1 MAWSRKLLA
10 VRAAVGLTTIVAVL
24 SVVTGILH
32 IGNVRFETIIPLEAY
47 IPNAIQRTAG
57 FTGTLTGF
65 LMLGAAYGLKRGLR
79 AAWYAVIILLPFTA
93 LQGLVQSSPVSLPLV
108 ALSLL
113 SMPTV
118 ALHRKQFDRELALST
133 TQMAAALALI
143 GTQAYGTVGTYILRD
158 EFQDVTTILDAFYY
172 TIVTATTVGYGDAH
186 PVGPEARL
194 FAMSVVVFGTA
205 SFAVA
210 LGSLLG
216 PAIEARLSQA
226 LGKMTDSQLELL
238 ENHVLILGDG
248 DLTGPVVNGLQ
259 DSETDFVVITAN
271 RERVSMLSDQG
282 IKAFVADP
290 SDEEPMHRAKIEDA
304 RALVVAT
311 NNDAQDALAIL
322 TARQLRP
329 DIRIVAAATDREN
342 VAKLRHAGANS
353 VISPATIGGQMLVES
368 ALEDGGAE
376 VPGLS
381 KMLGDDDTDGT

>member
-10 VRAAVGLTTIVAVL
+10 ARAAIGLTTVVAVL

-32 IGNVRFETIIPLEAY
+32 IGNVRFEAIVPLEPY

-79 AAWYAVIILLPFTA
+79 VAWYAVILLLPFTA
-93 LQGLVQSSPVSLPLV
+93 VQGLVQSSPVSLPLV
-108 ALSLL
+108 VLSLL
-113 SMPTV
+113 SVPTV
-118 ALHRKQFDRELALST
+118 ALHRRQFDRKLSLST
-133 TQMAAALALI
+133 AQLAAALALI
-143 GTQAYGTVGTYILRD
+143 GTQAYGTVGTYILRGNF
-158 EFQDVTTILDAFYY
+158 EDVSTILDAFYY
-172 TIVTATTVGYGDAH
+172 TIVTATTVGYGDAY

-205 SFAVA
+205 SFAIA

-216 PAIEARLSQA
+216 PAIEARFSKA
-226 LGKMTDSQLELL
+226 LGKMSDSQLELL
-238 ENHVLILGDG
+238 DDHVLILGDG
-248 DLTGPVVNGLQ
+248 DLTGPVVGGLQ
-259 DSETDFVVITAN
+259 ESETDFVVITTN
-271 RERVSMLSDQG
+271 RDRVSTLSDQG
-282 IKAFVADP
+282 IKAIAAAP
-290 SDEEPMHRAKIEDA
+290 SDEEPMRRAKIGEA
-304 RALVVAT
+304 KALVVAT
-311 NNDAQDALAIL
+311 NDDAQDALAIL

-342 VAKLRHAGANS
+342 VAKLRHAGADT

-368 ALEDGGAE
+368 ALGESE

-381 KMLGDDDTDGT
+381 KLVGDDSDNS

>member
-10 VRAAVGLTTIVAVL
+10 ARAAIGLTTVVAVL

-32 IGNVRFETIIPLEAY
+32 IGNVRFEAIVPLEPY

-79 AAWYAVIILLPFTA
+79 VAWYAVILLLPFTA
-93 LQGLVQSSPVSLPLV
+93 VQGLVQSSPVSLPLV
-108 ALSLL
+108 VLSLL
-113 SMPTV
+113 SVPTV
-118 ALHRKQFDRELALST
+118 ALHRRQFDRKLSLST
-133 TQMAAALALI
+133 AQLAAALALI
-143 GTQAYGTVGTYILRD
+143 GTQAYGTVGTYILR
-158 EFQDVTTILDAFYY
+158 ENFEDVSTILDAFYY
-172 TIVTATTVGYGDAH
+172 TIVTATTVGYGDAY

-205 SFAVA
+205 SFAIA

-216 PAIEARLSQA
+216 PAIEARFSKA
-226 LGKMTDSQLELL
+226 LGKMSDSQLELL
-238 ENHVLILGDG
+238 DDHVLILGDG
-248 DLTGPVVNGLQ
+248 DLTGPVVGGLQ
-259 DSETDFVVITAN
+259 ESETDFVVITTN
-271 RERVSMLSDQG
+271 RDRVSTLSDQG
-282 IKAFVADP
+282 IKAIAAAP
-290 SDEEPMHRAKIEDA
+290 SDEEPMRRAKIGEA
-304 RALVVAT
+304 KALVVAT
-311 NNDAQDALAIL
+311 NDDAQDALAIL

-342 VAKLRHAGANS
+342 VAKLRHAGADT

-368 ALEDGGAE
+368 ALGESE

-381 KMLGDDDTDGT
+381 KLVGDDSDNS

>member
-10 VRAAVGLTTIVAVL
+10 ARAAIGLTTVVAVL

-32 IGNVRFETIIPLEAY
+32 IGNVRFEAIVPLEPY

-79 AAWYAVIILLPFTA
+79 VAWYAVILLLPFTA
-93 LQGLVQSSPVSLPLV
+93 VQGLVQSSPVSLPLV
-108 ALSLL
+108 VLSLL

-118 ALHRKQFDRELALST
+118 ALHRQQFDRELSLST
-133 TQMAAALALI
+133 AQLAAALALI
-143 GTQAYGTVGTYILRD
+143 GTQAYGTVGTYILR
-158 EFQDVTTILDAFYY
+158 ENFEDVSTILDAFYY
-172 TIVTATTVGYGDAH
+172 TIVTATTVGYGDAY

-205 SFAVA
+205 SFAIA

-216 PAIEARLSQA
+216 PAIEARFSKA
-226 LGKMTDSQLELL
+226 LGKMSDSQLELL
-238 ENHVLILGDG
+238 DDHVLILGDG
-248 DLTGPVVNGLQ
+248 DLTGPVVGGLQ
-259 DSETDFVVITAN
+259 ESETDFVVITTN
-271 RERVSMLSDQG
+271 RDRVSTLSDQG
-282 IKAFVADP
+282 IKAIAAAP
-290 SDEEPMHRAKIEDA
+290 SDEEPMRRAKIGEA
-304 RALVVAT
+304 KALVVAT
-311 NNDAQDALAIL
+311 NDDAQDALAIL

-342 VAKLRHAGANS
+342 VAKLRHAGADT

-368 ALEDGGAE
+368 ALGESE

-381 KMLGDDDTDGT
+381 KLVGDDSDNS

>member
-10 VRAAVGLTTIVAVL
+10 ARAAVGLTTLVAVL
-24 SVVTGILH
+24 SVLTGILH
-32 IGNVRFETIIPLEAY
+32 IGNVTFEAIIPLEPY
-47 IPNAIQRTAG
+47 IPDAIQRTAG

-79 AAWYAVIILLPFTA
+79 VAWYAVIVLLPFTA
-93 LQGLVQSSPVSLPLV
+93 LQGVVQSSPVSLPLV

-118 ALHRKQFDRELALST
+118 ALHRQQFDRELALST
-133 TQMAAALALI
+133 TQLAAAIALI

-158 EFQDVTTILDAFYY
+158 DFQDVTTILDAFYY

-186 PVGPEARL
+186 PVGPEGRL

-216 PAIEARLSQA
+216 PAIEARLSKA
-226 LGKMTDSQLELL
+226 LGKMSDSQLELL
-238 ENHVLILGDG
+238 EDHVLILGDG
-248 DLTGPVVNGLQ
+248 ELTAPVVSGLQ

-271 RERVSMLSDQG
+271 RERVSSLSERG
-282 IKAFVADP
+282 VNSFTGNP
-290 SDEEPMHRAKIEDA
+290 SDEEPMRRAKIGNA

-311 NNDAQDALAIL
+311 NDDAQDALAIL
-322 TARQLRP
+322 TARQLQP

-342 VAKLRHAGANS
+342 VSKLRHAGADT
-353 VISPATIGGQMLVES
+353 VISPATIGGQMLVDS
-368 ALEDGGAE
+368 ALGGSDTT

-381 KMLGDDDTDGT
+381 NMLGDDSSET

>member
-10 VRAAVGLTTIVAVL
+10 ARAAVGLTTLVAVL
-24 SVVTGILH
+24 SVLTGILH
-32 IGNVRFETIIPLEAY
+32 IGNVRFEAIIPLEPY

-79 AAWYAVIILLPFTA
+79 VAWYAVIVLLPFTA

-118 ALHRKQFDRELALST
+118 ALHRQQFDRELALST
-133 TQMAAALALI
+133 TQLAAAIALI

-158 EFQDVTTILDAFYY
+158 DFQDVSTILDAFYY

-186 PVGPEARL
+186 PVGPEGRL

-216 PAIEARLSQA
+216 PAIEARLSKA
-226 LGKMTDSQLELL
+226 LGKMSDSQLELL
-238 ENHVLILGDG
+238 EDHVLILGDG
-248 DLTGPVVNGLQ
+248 DLTDPIVGGLQ

-271 RERVSMLSDQG
+271 RERVSTLSERG
-282 IKAFVADP
+282 IKAFAADP
-290 SDEEPMHRAKIEDA
+290 SDEESMRRAKIENT

-311 NNDAQDALAIL
+311 NDDAQDALAIL
-322 TARQLRP
+322 TARQLHP
-329 DIRIVAAATDREN
+329 EVRIVAAATDREN
-342 VAKLRHAGANS
+342 VSKLRHAGADT
-353 VISPATIGGQMLVES
+353 VISPATIGGQMLVDS
-368 ALEDGGAE
+368 ALGGSDTA

-381 KMLGDDDTDGT
+381 KMLGDANDET

>member
-10 VRAAVGLTTIVAVL
+10 ARAAVGLTTLVAVL
-24 SVVTGILH
+24 SVLTGILH
-32 IGNVRFETIIPLEAY
+32 IGNVRFEAIIPLEPY

-79 AAWYAVIILLPFTA
+79 VAWYAVIVLLPFTA

-108 ALSLL
+108 FLSLL

-118 ALHRKQFDRELALST
+118 ALHRQQFERELALST
-133 TQMAAALALI
+133 TQLAAAIALI

-158 EFQDVTTILDAFYY
+158 DFQDVSTILDAFYY

-186 PVGPEARL
+186 PVGPEGRL

-226 LGKMTDSQLELL
+226 LGKMSDSQLELL
-238 ENHVLILGDG
+238 EDHVLILGDG
-248 DLTGPVVNGLQ
+248 DLTDPIIGGLQ
-259 DSETDFVVITAN
+259 DSETDFVVITTN
-271 RERVSMLSDQG
+271 RDRVSTLSERG
-282 IKAFVADP
+282 IKAFAGNP
-290 SDEEPMHRAKIEDA
+290 SDEGPMHRAKIGKA

-311 NNDAQDALAIL
+311 NDDAQDALAIL
-322 TARQLRP
+322 TARQLQP
-329 DIRIVAAATDREN
+329 DIRIVAAATDRDN
-342 VAKLRHAGANS
+342 VAKLRHAGADT
-353 VISPATIGGQMLVES
+353 VISPATIGGQMLVDS
-368 ALEDGGAE
+368 ALGGNDTS

-381 KMLGDDDTDGT
+381 NMLGDDSEDE

>member
-10 VRAAVGLTTIVAVL
+10 ARAAIGLTTVVAVL

-32 IGNVRFETIIPLEAY
+32 IGNVRFEAIVPLEPY
-47 IPNAIQRTAG
+47 IPNAVQRTAG

-79 AAWYAVIILLPFTA
+79 VAWYAVILLLPFTA
-93 LQGLVQSSPVSLPLV
+93 VQGLVQSSPVSLPLV
-108 ALSLL
+108 VLSLL

-118 ALHRKQFDRELALST
+118 ALHRQQFDRELSLST
-133 TQMAAALALI
+133 AQLAAALALI
-143 GTQAYGTVGTYILRD
+143 GTQAYGTVGTYILR
-158 EFQDVTTILDAFYY
+158 ENFEDVSTILDAFYY
-172 TIVTATTVGYGDAH
+172 TIVTATTVGYGDAY

-205 SFAVA
+205 SFAIA

-216 PAIEARLSQA
+216 PAIEARFSKA
-226 LGKMTDSQLELL
+226 LGKMSDSQLELL
-238 ENHVLILGDG
+238 DDHVLILGDG
-248 DLTGPVVNGLQ
+248 DLTGPVVGGLQ
-259 DSETDFVVITAN
+259 ESETDFVVITTN
-271 RERVSMLSDQG
+271 RDRVSTLSDQG
-282 IKAFVADP
+282 IKAIAAAP
-290 SDEEPMHRAKIEDA
+290 SDEEPMRRAKIGEA
-304 RALVVAT
+304 KALVVAT
-311 NNDAQDALAIL
+311 NDDAQDALAIL

-342 VAKLRHAGANS
+342 VAKLRHAGADT

-368 ALEDGGAE
+368 ALGESE

-381 KMLGDDDTDGT
+381 KLVGDDSDNS